1 MDSPRRRTFRSL
13 ALVGMTIGAACAKS
27 SPAPQAT
34 PVPMQVVDQS
44 QQNPAAVARADKGRP
59 PFVDADVKFM
69 QGMIHHHAQAILISK
84 WAPSHGASDAVQ
96 RLCERIVVAQ
106 RDEIMMMTTWLRQR
120 GLEAPTADTLGTGH
134 QHTADMQHM
143 PGMTMPAPVLH
154 PGMLTAAQITQL
166 DSARG
171 TKFDRLFLQYMIQ
184 HHQGAITMVQQLYKS
199 SGAANDGVIYRFTS
213 DVEAD
218 QGTEIERMTKMLAAI
233 PPSDSPLT
241 PRKELP

>member
-1 MDSPRRRTFRSL
+1 
-13 ALVGMTIGAACAKS
+13 MTIAAACGKN

-44 QQNPAAVARADKGRP
+44 QQNPAAVARADKGVP
-59 PFVDADVKFM
+59 PFVQADVKFM

-84 WAPSHGASDAVQ
+84 WAPSHGASAAVQ

-106 RDEIMMMTTWLRQR
+106 RDEINMMSAWLRQR
-120 GLEAPTADTLGTGH
+120 SQEVPAPDTLGTGH

-143 PGMTMPAPVLH
+143 PGMAMPAPVMM
-154 PGMLTAAQITQL
+154 PGMLSPAQVAQL

-184 HHQGAITMVQQLYKS
+184 HHRGAIAMVHELFAANGS
-199 SGAANDGVIYRFTS
+199 ANDGVIYRFAS

-218 QGTEIERMTKMLAAI
+218 QGSEIERMTLMLAAI
-233 PPSDSPLT
+233 PGGGPPLSP
-241 PRKELP
+241 RNELP